1 MLWIVFVFHV
11 LMDIDYLDFMETE
24 EEGILINAC
33 IHGITL
39 LHTEMKLLVTIS
51 VLPDMLL

>member
-11 LMDIDYLDFMETE
+11 LIDIDYLYFMETE
-24 EEGILINAC
+24 EEGILINTC

-39 LHTEMKLLVTIS
+39 VHTEMKLLVTIS